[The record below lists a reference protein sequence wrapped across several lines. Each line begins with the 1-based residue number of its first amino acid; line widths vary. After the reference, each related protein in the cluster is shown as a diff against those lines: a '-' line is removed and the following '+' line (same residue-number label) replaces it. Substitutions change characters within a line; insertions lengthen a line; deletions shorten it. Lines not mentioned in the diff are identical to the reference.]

1 MYPTAADLAL
11 AAWLHEHAIA
21 SPALAQAMLFVTD
34 FHSNLAIHAMSA
46 VVAVVLWRER
56 RRDWLATLVLAVPA
70 GLAINV
76 ALKHLFARTRPTW
89 DNALLTLDTFGFPSG
104 HVAGATLFYG
114 FLAAYLL
121 QGVEDRAVR
130 AAHIAAAAML
140 VVLVA
145 FSRVYLGVH
154 YLTDV
159 IGAAA
164 WSLGWL
170 TICLQLRKRLPARW
184 AR

>member
-1 MYPTAADLAL
+1 MYPTPTDLAL
-11 AAWLHEHAIA
+11 AAWLHAHAF
-21 SPALAQAMLFVTD
+21 PALTQAMLFVTY
-34 FHSNLAIHAMSA
+34 FHSTLAIGAMSA
-46 VVAVVLWRER
+46 AVAVILWRER
-56 RRDWLATLVLAVPA
+56 RRDWLVTLVLAVPA
-70 GLAINV
+70 GAVINV
-76 ALKHLFARTRPTW
+76 GLKHLFARARPTF
-89 DNALLTLDTFGFPSG
+89 DDPLLTLTTFSFPSG

-121 QGVEDRAVR
+121 QGVEER
-130 AAHIAAAAML
+130 AARAAFIAVAASL
-140 VVLVA
+140 VILVA

-170 TICLQLRKRLPARW
+170 AFCLQLRKRRLAR
-184 AR
+184 